1 MVDMLLFPRRSTRRK
16 VVTMRWTSRIAIS
29 LMLLTVAGV
38 ARAGSEAEVKELFAK
53 FVAAQNA
60 HDLKAVGELL
70 QDSPQFLWITR
81 GIPIWGR
88 DAALKRF
95 EGLYQG
101 TWSLDPKIDE
111 LRVIELQPGV
121 VQLYVPIT
129 FMISPA
135 GQTAQP
141 TRFLMNQVVVKT
153 ADGWKVSSILPIP
166 APQP

>member
-1 MVDMLLFPRRSTRRK
+1 MH
-16 VVTMRWTSRIAIS
+16 WTSRVVIS
-29 LMLLTVAGV
+29 LVMLSVAGM
-38 ARAGSEAEVKELFAK
+38 AQAGTEDEVKALFVK

-60 HDLKAVGELL
+60 HDAKAVGQLL
-70 QDSPQFLWITR
+70 QDSPQFLWVTR
-81 GIPIWGR
+81 GLPVWGR

-95 EGLYQG
+95 EALYQG

-111 LRVIELQPGV
+111 LKVIELQPGV
-121 VQLYVPIT
+121 AQLYVPIT

-141 TRFLMNQVVVKT
+141 TRFLMNQIVVKT